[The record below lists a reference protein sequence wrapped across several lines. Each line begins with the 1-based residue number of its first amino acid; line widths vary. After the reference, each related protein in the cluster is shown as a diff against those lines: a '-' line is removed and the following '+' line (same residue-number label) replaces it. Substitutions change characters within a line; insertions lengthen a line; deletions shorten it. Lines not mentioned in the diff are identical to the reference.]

1 MLYLMCMVI
10 LGFKQIVEELN
21 NQQQINDSKQKT
33 HLPVIVLF
41 MVMAEKILLLIKV
54 FLALRKK
61 RLFLLNS
68 RKAMQ
73 MKKIAIV
80 MKVKLLLV

>member
-10 LGFKQIVEELN
+10 LGLKQIVEELN

-33 HLPVIVLF
+33 HLLVIGLF
-41 MVMAEKILLLIKV
+41 MVMAEKIMLLIKV

>member
-10 LGFKQIVEELN
+10 LGLKQIVEELN

-33 HLPVIVLF
+33 HLPVIGLF
-41 MVMAEKILLLIKV
+41 MVMAEKIMLLIKV